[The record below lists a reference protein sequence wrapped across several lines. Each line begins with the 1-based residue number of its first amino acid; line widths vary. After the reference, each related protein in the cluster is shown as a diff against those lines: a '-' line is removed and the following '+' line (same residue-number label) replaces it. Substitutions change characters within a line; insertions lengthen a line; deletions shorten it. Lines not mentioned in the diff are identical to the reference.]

1 MSATYLLATDDPA
14 LLAAWQA
21 QVPRGRTVLTIP
33 DAISPRHLAPGMP
46 IVIVVDALVADRIAV
61 LIEKCLTIVVGE
73 PHTAP
78 YEQLR
83 LGGRA
88 RQTMSYAES
97 RERLRDYLPLTEDLA
112 ERTAALELLMERT
125 RRGEASRPPVVRT
138 TNWADAP
145 EVWDFLE
152 GAIENLASRERL
164 LSEFR
169 RAARFLL
176 RASHTVFFLRD
187 ENGFRADR
195 GASYCP
201 ADDPGVSYLSSHP
214 LVLDGIEWPGPP
226 NPIAELAVRNRLAL
240 WGARLLVPLHDNGNL
255 IGMIACGVRDDG
267 QPYDEADK
275 ARAVFVGRLLRQCL
289 TQGQQFGRLSE
300 FHDRARLGERYLP
313 RSLVLGADEEPPRP
327 VPVAVRALI
336 GEARR
341 TRSIRRITPTPEQP
355 FRASAGPIAESGGT
369 WAIWEEVS
377 EEMVD
382 HHQQQ
387 RETRL
392 SWMRDIALTLNHEIG
407 NALVSLST
415 LRYGPAETVI
425 PAPLRETIQRDLQR
439 LGRVNELLAQLA
451 IFTEAE
457 AAPTDLRSI
466 ITAIGDRNALKAE
479 VGPDPVVI
487 AVVPSLVER
496 ALEAIVQ
503 TVAENRPE
511 LGARDLALQ
520 LRATGEGDELTA
532 LVSIKGRQL
541 ELEGILPE
549 PHPAAIPNQGRIGV
563 FLAKEVIRLHGGE
576 IHAGPGLE
584 GTEILISL
592 RKW

>member
-1 MSATYLLATDDPA
+1 MSATYLLATEDPG
-14 LLAAWQA
+14 LLTAWHA
-21 QVPRGRTVLTIP
+21 QVPRGRTILTLA
-33 DAISPRHLAPGMP
+33 DALTPRHLAPGVPM
-46 IVIVVDALVADRIAV
+46 VIVADAMVSDRISV
-61 LIEKCLTIVVGE
+61 LMEKCLTIVVGE
-73 PHTAP
+73 PHTAA
-78 YEQLR
+78 YEQWR
-83 LGGRA
+83 LTGRA
-88 RQTMSYAES
+88 RQTLSYDDS
-97 RERLRDYLPLTEDLA
+97 RERLREFLPLAEELS

-125 RRGEASRPPVVRT
+125 RRNDPVRVPLRT
-138 TNWADAP
+138 TSWADAP

-187 ENGFRADR
+187 ESGFRADR

-201 ADDPGVSYLSSHP
+201 MDDPGVAYLSAHP

-267 QPYDEADK
+267 QPYDDADK
-275 ARAVFVGRLLRQCL
+275 ARAVFVARLLRQCL
-289 TQGQQFGRLSE
+289 SQAQQLSRLTE

-313 RSLVLGADEEPPRP
+313 RSLILSADEEPPRP

-341 TRSIRRITPTPEQP
+341 SRAIRRITPTSEQP
-355 FRASAGPIAESGGT
+355 FRASAGPVAESGGV

-377 EEMVD
+377 EEMCD
-382 HHQQQ
+382 H
-387 RETRL
+387 RL
-392 SWMRDIALTLNHEIG
+392 QERQLRLAWLRDLALTLNHEIG
-407 NALVSLST
+407 NSLVSLST
-415 LRYGPAETVI
+415 LRHGAAEAAL
-425 PAPLRETIQRDLQR
+425 PAPIRDTVHKDLHR
-439 LGRVNELLAQLA
+439 LGKVNELLAQLA
-451 IFTEAE
+451 NFTDAE
-457 AAPTDLRSI
+457 AAVTDVRGI
-466 ITAIGDRNALKAE
+466 ITAIGQRNHVKAE
-479 VGPDPVVI
+479 VGPDPVLI
-487 AVVPSLVER
+487 AVVPELIES

-511 LGARDLALQ
+511 FGPREMALQ
-520 LRATGEGDELTA
+520 LRATGEGDELTG
-532 LVSIKGRQL
+532 LVSIKGRHL

-549 PHPAAIPNQGRIGV
+549 PVPLAIPNQGRIGV

>member
-1 MSATYLLATDDPA
+1 MPATYLLATDDPS
-14 LLAAWQA
+14 LLTAWQT
-21 QVPRGRTVLTIP
+21 QVPRGRTILTLA
-33 DAISPRHLAPGMP
+33 DATGSRALPPGMP
-46 IVIVVDALVADRIAV
+46 LVVVVDAMVTDRVGA
-61 LIEKCLTIVVGE
+61 LLEKSLSIVVGE

-78 YEQLR
+78 FEQLR
-83 LGGRA
+83 LAGRA
-88 RQTMSYAES
+88 RQTMSYKES
-97 RERLRDYLPLTEDLA
+97 LDRLRDYLPLAEELA
-112 ERTAALELLMERT
+112 ERTAALDLLMERS
-125 RRGEASRPPVVRT
+125 RRTEPSRPPFRS

-187 ENGFRADR
+187 ESGFRADR

-201 ADDPGVSYLSSHP
+201 VDDPGMTYLAAHP
-214 LVLDGIEWPGPP
+214 LVLDGVDWPGPA

-240 WGARLLVPLHDNGNL
+240 WGARLLVPLHDNGVL

-275 ARAVFVGRLLRQCL
+275 ARAVFVARLLRQCL
-289 TQGQQFGRLSE
+289 SQAQQLGRLTD

-313 RSLVLGADEEPPRP
+313 RTLILGPDEDPPRP

-336 GEARR
+336 GDARR
-341 TRSIRRITPTPEQP
+341 SRASRRIAPTMEQP
-355 FRASAGPIAESGGT
+355 FRASAGPIAETGGV

-382 HHQQQ
+382 RRQQQ
-387 RETRL
+387 RTARL
-392 SWMRDIALTLNHEIG
+392 EWMRDLALTLNHEIG

-415 LRYGPAETVI
+415 LRHGAAESLLPPPIRETVQGD
-425 PAPLRETIQRDLQR
+425 LRRLET
-439 LGRVNELLAQLA
+439 VNELLALLS
-451 IFTEAE
+451 IFSELEPAS
-457 AAPTDLRSI
+457 TDLRTI
-466 ITAIGDRNALKAE
+466 IQAIGERTGVKAE
-479 VGPDPVVI
+479 VGPDPVTI
-487 AVVPSLVER
+487 AIVPKLVETG
-496 ALEAIVQ
+496 LEAIVR
-503 TVAENRPE
+503 TITENRLDLGSKE
-511 LGARDLALQ
+511 LSLQ

-549 PHPAAIPNQGRIGV
+549 PVPAAIPNQGRIGV
-563 FLAKEVIRLHGGE
+563 FLAKEVVRLHGGE

>member
-1 MSATYLLATDDPA
+1 MSATYLLATEDPP

-21 QVPRGRTVLTIP
+21 QVPRGRTVLTLA
-33 DAISPRHLAPGMP
+33 DAAVPRHLAPGVP
-46 IVIVVDALVADRIAV
+46 LVIVVDAIVSDRV
-61 LIEKCLTIVVGE
+61 GGLLEKCLTIVVGE
-73 PHTAP
+73 PHTVP
-78 YEQLR
+78 FEQLR

-88 RQTMSYAES
+88 RQTMSYTES
-97 RERLRDYLPLTEDLA
+97 RQRLGDYLPLAEELA

-125 RRGEASRPPVVRT
+125 RRSDLPRQNSRPP
-138 TNWADAP
+138 NWADAP

-164 LSEFR
+164 LGEFR

-176 RASHTVFFLRD
+176 RASHTVFFLR
-187 ENGFRADR
+187 EESGFRADR
-195 GASYCP
+195 GASFCP
-201 ADDPGVSYLSSHP
+201 LDDPGVTYLSAHP
-214 LVLDGIEWPGPP
+214 MVLDGVEWPGPP

-275 ARAVFVGRLLRQCL
+275 IRAVFVARLLRQCL
-289 TQGQQFGRLSE
+289 SQAQQLGRLTDNHE
-300 FHDRARLGERYLP
+300 RARLGERYLP
-313 RSLVLGADEEPPRP
+313 RTLILGHEEEPPRP

-336 GEARR
+336 GDVRR
-341 TRSIRRITPTPEQP
+341 SRAIRRINPTNEQP
-355 FRASAGPIAESGGT
+355 FRASAGPIAETGGI

-377 EEMVD
+377 EEMCD
-382 HHQQQ
+382 RRQQQ
-387 RETRL
+387 REARL
-392 SWMRDIALTLNHEIG
+392 SWMRDLALTLNHEIG

-415 LRYGPAETVI
+415 LRHGPAEQAL
-425 PAPLRETIQRDLQR
+425 PAPLRETVHGDLRR
-439 LGRVNELLAQLA
+439 LERVNQLLAHLA
-451 IFTEAE
+451 SLDEAK
-457 AAPTDLRSI
+457 ATPTDLRTI
-466 ITAIGDRNALKAE
+466 ITSIGERQGLKAE
-479 VGPDPVVI
+479 VGPDPVMVGI
-487 AVVPSLVER
+487 VPKFVEM
-496 ALEAIVQ
+496 ALEAIVE
-503 TVAENRPE
+503 TVAENRPD
-511 LGARDLALQ
+511 LGMKELALQ

-532 LVSIKGRQL
+532 LVSIKGQRL

-549 PHPAAIPNQGRIGV
+549 PVPTAIPNQGRIGV
-563 FLAKEVIRLHGGE
+563 FVAKEIIRLHGGE

>member
-21 QVPRGRTVLTIP
+21 QVPRGRTVLTIA
-33 DAISPRHLAPGMP
+33 DAVSPRHLAPGMP

-83 LGGRA
+83 LAGRA
-88 RQTMSYAES
+88 RQTMNYLES
-97 RERLRDYLPLTEDLA
+97 RERLRDYLPLAEELA

-125 RRGEASRPPVVRT
+125 RRTEASRPPIRT

-201 ADDPGVSYLSSHP
+201 ADDPGISYLSAHP

-289 TQGQQFGRLSE
+289 TQAQQFGRLIE

-341 TRSIRRITPTPEQP
+341 SRAIRRITPIAEQP
-355 FRASAGPIAESGGT
+355 FRASAGPIAESGGV

-387 RETRL
+387 RQARL

-415 LRYGPAETVI
+415 LRHGPAEAAI
-425 PAPLRETIQRDLQR
+425 PAPLRDTVQRDLQR

-457 AAPTDLRSI
+457 AAPSDLREI
-466 ITAIGDRNALKAE
+466 ITAIGERNAVKAE

-487 AVVPSLVER
+487 AVVPGLVER

-511 LGARDLALQ
+511 LGARDLTLQ

-549 PHPAAIPNQGRIGV
+549 PQPAAIPNQGRIGV